1 MNDAL
6 VLAVI
11 AVTLSAICTIYF
23 ICEIIYN
30 HDED

>member
-11 AVTLSAICTIYF
+11 AVTLSVINLIYVL
-23 ICEIIYN
+23 CNNHN